1 MNNYRFSKNAK
12 SIRFKAL
19 CFTVALHAIIL
30 GSLVYGS
37 EGGKA
42 SDLLP
47 DLPDFVKEYF
57 EGDKENIEPE
67 KKEKKKKKRKSKRP
81 QA

>member
-1 MNNYRFSKNAK
+1 MNNDRFSKNAK
-12 SIRFKAL
+12 SIRFKAF
-19 CFTVALHAIIL
+19 CFTLLIHFSIL
-30 GSLVYGS
+30 GAVIYGS
-37 EGGKA
+37 GGGNA

-57 EGDKENIEPE
+57 EGDQLEAESE
-67 KKEKKKKKRKSKRP
+67 KKVKKKKSKKSKEP

>member
-1 MNNYRFSKNAK
+1 MNNDRFSKNAK

-19 CFTVALHAIIL
+19 CFTLAVHSLIL
-30 GSLVYGS
+30 GSLIYS
-37 EGGKA
+37 TGGAKA
-42 SDLLP
+42 ADLLP

-57 EGDKENIEPE
+57 DGGQEEVETGKDV
-67 KKEKKKKKRKSKRP
+67 KKKKAKKP

>member
-1 MNNYRFSKNAK
+1 MNTDRFSKNAR

-19 CFTVALHAIIL
+19 CLTLVVHFSIL
-30 GSLVYGS
+30 GAVFYGS
-37 EGGKA
+37 GGGSA

-57 EGDKENIEPE
+57 DGDQDEAESGKEV
-67 KKEKKKKKRKSKRP
+67 KKKKSKKPKEP

>member
-1 MNNYRFSKNAK
+1 MKNDPFSKNAK

-19 CFTVALHAIIL
+19 CFTLAIHLMVL
-30 GSLVYGS
+30 GSVVYS
-37 EGGKA
+37 SGGGTPT
-42 SDLLP
+42 DLLP

-57 EGDKENIEPE
+57 EGDKEEVKPE
-67 KKEKKKKKRKSKRP
+67 KKEKKKSKKP

>member
-1 MNNYRFSKNAK
+1 MNNDRFSKNAK

-19 CFTVALHAIIL
+19 CFTLAVHLIIL
-30 GSLVYGS
+30 GSFVYSS
-37 EGGKA
+37 EGAKA
-42 SDLLP
+42 TDLLP

-57 EGDKENIEPE
+57 DGDKEEVDSG
-67 KKEKKKKKRKSKRP
+67 KDLKKKKSKKSKKP

>member
-1 MNNYRFSKNAK
+1 MNNNPFSKNAK

-19 CFTVALHAIIL
+19 CFTLVVHFAIFGAVAYN
-30 GSLVYGS
+30 S
-37 EGGKA
+37 GGGQA

-47 DLPDFVKEYF
+47 ELPDFVKEYF
-57 EGDKENIEPE
+57 EGDQKDDT
-67 KKEKKKKKRKSKRP
+67 KKDVKKKKRKRSRKP

>member
-1 MNNYRFSKNAK
+1 MNKNRFSKNAK
-12 SIRFKAL
+12 SIRFKAICATL
-19 CFTVALHAIIL
+19 VLHLAIL
-30 GSLVYGS
+30 GAVVYGS
-37 EGGKA
+37 GGGSA

-57 EGDKENIEPE
+57 EGDQDGVAPQKDEE
-67 KKEKKKKKRKSKRP
+67 KKNRKKKP

>member
-1 MNNYRFSKNAK
+1 MNNDRFSKKSK

-19 CFTVALHAIIL
+19 CVTLVVHLAIF
-30 GSLVYGS
+30 GSVIYSS

-57 EGDKENIEPE
+57 DGDKEEPE
-67 KKEKKKKKRKSKRP
+67 TEKDVKKKKP